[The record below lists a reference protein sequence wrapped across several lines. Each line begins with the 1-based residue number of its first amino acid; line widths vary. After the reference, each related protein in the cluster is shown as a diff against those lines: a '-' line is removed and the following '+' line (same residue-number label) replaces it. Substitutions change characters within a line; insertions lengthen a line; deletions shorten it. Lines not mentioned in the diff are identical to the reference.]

1 MIEQARSEI
10 RNGRKRLIVHA
21 PTGAGKTIVAAS
33 IVSSA
38 LDKGKKVLFL
48 VHLRELAF
56 QAVERFSEF
65 GMDDQV
71 GVIMAGE
78 ETNLGRPVQIASIQT
93 YARRLQ
99 LYPIEVNQ
107 WFHDADLVIYDEAH
121 ASIARTRK
129 AVLDLYKES
138 TIILGLTATPCRADG
153 LGLGEVYESIVSCTG
168 IGPLTQDGYLVPVIY
183 FGSKHVPDL
192 KNIPTVAGDYNKKV
206 LGERVDQP
214 KLIGDIYDNWARIAH
229 DRSTVIFAVNV
240 KHSKHILNSFSEKGV
255 KIEHVDAH
263 TPSEDRQETL
273 KRFRNGNTQVV
284 TNVGVY
290 AEGADFPWADCI
302 VLARPSK
309 SYARFVQMA
318 GRGLRPYPGK
328 ANCIIIDHGGLV
340 NQHGF
345 LEDEVYWT
353 LEGREKAW
361 KKKIDRKREK
371 KPLMCDECGCVFT
384 GPVCPQCGTRIKN
397 YGKKVATTDDEL
409 QELKNKKPKATREE
423 KEVFFAMLE
432 YERRSRGYAPGWSAH
447 KFKEKMGVWPKGLKD
462 IGPIEPDEKM
472 KNWLTYQ
479 RIRWAKR
486 KESNNRMQK
495 TLGNMA

>member
-1 MIEQARSEI
+1 
-10 RNGRKRLIVHA
+10 
-21 PTGAGKTIVAAS
+21 
-33 IVSSA
+33 
-38 LDKGKKVLFL
+38 
-48 VHLRELAF
+48 
-56 QAVERFSEF
+56 
-65 GMDDQV
+65 
-71 GVIMAGE
+71 
-78 ETNLGRPVQIASIQT
+78 
-93 YARRLQ
+93 
-99 LYPIEVNQ
+99 
-107 WFHDADLVIYDEAH
+107 
-121 ASIARTRK
+121 
-129 AVLDLYKES
+129 
-138 TIILGLTATPCRADG
+138 
-153 LGLGEVYESIVSCTG
+153 
-168 IGPLTQDGYLVPVIY
+168 
-183 FGSKHVPDL
+183 
-192 KNIPTVAGDYNKKV
+192 
-206 LGERVDQP
+206 
-214 KLIGDIYDNWARIAH
+214 
-229 DRSTVIFAVNV
+229 
-240 KHSKHILNSFSEKGV
+240 
-255 KIEHVDAH
+255 
-263 TPSEDRQETL
+263 
-273 KRFRNGNTQVV
+273 
-284 TNVGVY
+284 
-290 AEGADFPWADCI
+290 
-302 VLARPSK
+302 
-309 SYARFVQMA
+309 MA